1 MTLER
6 TVPLWR
12 KAAFGAGSIADSIYF
27 YAWDLFVLF
36 YYTQVLGLPGSLTG
50 LAILVSLVVDAVSD
64 PYVGYLSDK
73 WRGLRW
79 GRRNTLIIATALPL
93 AMAFILLFT
102 PPEGLGHTGLFT
114 WLLAFG
120 VLSRILLTF
129 FAIPYKA
136 ISADLS
142 RSVIERPRIVAAAA
156 IGNTLA
162 RIGVPLVTFGF
173 FFGESTRYERGQ
185 LDPANYAPFAIAA
198 ALVMV
203 ACMALVVLGT
213 YRPLMDDER
222 AEAHAAPQS
231 LAPLAAFREVAR
243 ALTMTPNVR
252 RVFVLAIF
260 VFVCLVS
267 ITVLKIHVLT
277 YVWQVPK
284 GSGKWVMSMQGFGGG
299 LGALLLPLLLR
310 EFDRRKALVW
320 GIGGF
325 TLLNAV
331 AVLLPVFGVGP
342 PPGSP
347 QLANLVA
354 GMLFAS
360 GIFLGMYLVAVG
372 SIGSDVADEHEANT
386 GTRQQALVG
395 GFMTL
400 AIKTAGGLMSF
411 VTGVY
416 LDLIA
421 FPAGV
426 PLGEVAPEAI
436 NKLAWFVAV
445 FCAVG
450 AAGVAFV
457 SGRLDVS
464 LVRQRDINR
473 RLAAQF
479 ESR

>member
-6 TVPLWR
+6 SVPLWR
-12 KAAFGAGSIADSIYF
+12 KAAYGAGSIADSIYF

-50 LAILVSLVVDAVSD
+50 LAILLSLIVDALTD

-73 WRGLRW
+73 LRGLRW
-79 GRRNTLIIATALPL
+79 GRRNTLIIAAAVPL
-93 AMAFILLFT
+93 GIAFVLLFT
-102 PPEGLGHTGLFT
+102 PPQGLGHSGLFV
-114 WLLAFG
+114 WLLVLG
-120 VLSRILLTF
+120 VVSRTLLTF
-129 FAIPYKA
+129 FVIPYKA

-142 RSVIERPRIVAAAA
+142 RSVVERPRIVAAAA
-156 IGNTLA
+156 IGNTVA
-162 RIGVPLVTFGF
+162 RVAVPLVTFGYF
-173 FFGESTRYERGQ
+173 FRESARYERGQ

-213 YRPLMDDER
+213 LRPLLDDER
-222 AEAHAAPQS
+222 AEAAAPPQS
-231 LAPLAAFREVAR
+231 LAPLAAFREVMR
-243 ALTMTPNVR
+243 ALTLTPNVR
-252 RVFVLAIF
+252 RMFVLAIF

-267 ITVLKIHVLT
+267 ITVLKVHVLT

-284 GSGKWVMSMQGFGGG
+284 GSAKWVMSMQGFGGG

-325 TLLNAV
+325 TTLNAL
-331 AVLLPVFGVGP
+331 AVLLPVLGLGP
-342 PPGSP
+342 APGSP
-347 QLANLVA
+347 QLATLVA
-354 GMLFAS
+354 AMLFVS
-360 GIFLGMYLVAVG
+360 GIFLGTYLVAVG
-372 SIGSDVADEHEANT
+372 SIGGDVADEHEVNT
-386 GTRQQALVG
+386 GTRQQAMIG

-411 VTGVY
+411 VTGIY
-416 LDLIA
+416 LDLIG
-421 FPAGV
+421 FPAGAAV
-426 PLGEVAPEAI
+426 RDVSPEAI
-436 NKLAWFVAV
+436 TKLACFVAV

-457 SGRLDVS
+457 SRRLDVS
-464 LVRQRDINR
+464 LAQQRDINR

>member
-12 KAAFGAGSIADSIYF
+12 KAAFGSGSIADSIYF

-50 LAILVSLVVDAVSD
+50 LAIMISLVVDAVSD

-79 GRRNTLIIATALPL
+79 GRRNTLIIVAALPFAL
-93 AMAFILLFT
+93 SFILLFT
-102 PPEGLGHTGLFT
+102 PPEGLGHAGLFG
-114 WLLAFG
+114 WLLVFG
-120 VLSRILLTF
+120 VLSRILMTF

-142 RSVIERPRIVAAAA
+142 RSVVERPQIVAAAA
-156 IGNTLA
+156 IGNTVA
-162 RIGVPLVTFGF
+162 RVLVPLATFGF
-173 FFGESTRYERGQ
+173 FFGESVQYERGQ
-185 LDPANYAPFAIAA
+185 LDPANYAPFAISA
-198 ALVMV
+198 ALVMLL
-203 ACMALVVLGT
+203 AMALVVFGT
-213 YRPLMDDER
+213 YRPLLEDER
-222 AEAHAAPQS
+222 AEVAAPPQS
-231 LAPLAAFREVAR
+231 LAPLAAFHEVVR
-243 ALTMTPNVR
+243 ALTLTPNIR

-325 TLLNAV
+325 TMLNAV
-331 AVLLPVFGVGP
+331 AVMLPILGLGP
-342 PPGSP
+342 PPGSAS
-347 QLANLVA
+347 LANLVA

-372 SIGSDVADEHEANT
+372 SIGGDVADEHEANT

-400 AIKTAGGLMSF
+400 AIKTAGGVMSL
-411 VTGVY
+411 VTGIY
-416 LDLIA
+416 LDLIS
-421 FPAGV
+421 FPAGMPLSQV
-426 PLGEVAPEAI
+426 PPEAI
-436 NKLAWFVAV
+436 TKLACFVAV

-457 SGRLDVS
+457 SRRLDVS
-464 LVRQRDINR
+464 LTQQREINR
-473 RLAAQF
+473 RLAEQYA
-479 ESR
+479 SR

>member
-6 TVPLWR
+6 SVPLWR
-12 KAAFGAGSIADSIYF
+12 KAAFGAGSVADSVYF

-50 LAILVSLVVDAVSD
+50 LAILISLIVDAVSD
-64 PYVGYLSDK
+64 PYVGFVSDK
-73 WRGLRW
+73 LRGLRW
-79 GRRNTLIIATALPL
+79 GRRNTLIIGTALPL
-93 AMAFILLFT
+93 AVTFVLLFT
-102 PPEGLGHTGLFT
+102 PPSDLGHAALFA
-114 WLLAFG
+114 WLLVFG
-120 VLSRILLTF
+120 VLSRIFLTF

-136 ISADLS
+136 ISAELS
-142 RSVIERPRIVAAAA
+142 RSVVERPRVIAAAA
-156 IGNTLA
+156 IGNTVA
-162 RIGVPLVTFGF
+162 RIVVPLATFGF
-173 FFGESTRYERGQ
+173 FFGESARYERGQ

-198 ALVMV
+198 ALVMLV
-203 ACMALVVLGT
+203 SIALVVVGT
-213 YRPLMDDER
+213 LRPLLEDER
-222 AEAHAAPQS
+222 AEAAGATGS
-231 LAPLAAFREVAR
+231 LAPLAALREVWA
-243 ALTMTPNVR
+243 ALTLTANVR

-284 GSGKWVMSMQGFGGG
+284 GSAKWVMSMQGFGGG

-310 EFDRRKALVW
+310 EFDRRRALVW

-342 PPGSP
+342 APGTP

-354 GMLFAS
+354 GMLFVS

-372 SIGSDVADEHEANT
+372 SIGGDVADEHEANT
-386 GTRQQALVG
+386 GSRQQALVG

-411 VTGVY
+411 VTGLY
-416 LDLIA
+416 LDLIG
-421 FPAGV
+421 FPVGV
-426 PLGEVAPEAI
+426 PLDKVSPEAI
-436 NKLAWFVAV
+436 TELAWFVAV

-464 LVRQRDINR
+464 LARQRDINQ

>member
-1 MTLER
+1 MTIER

-12 KAAFGAGSIADSIYF
+12 KAAFGSGSIADSIYF

-50 LAILVSLVVDAVSD
+50 LAIMISLIVDAVSD

-79 GRRNTLIIATALPL
+79 GRRNTLIIVAALPFAL
-93 AMAFILLFT
+93 SFILLLT
-102 PPEGLGHTGLFT
+102 PPEGLGHPALFG
-114 WLLAFG
+114 WLLVFG
-120 VLSRILLTF
+120 VLSRILMTF

-142 RSVIERPRIVAAAA
+142 RSVIERPQIIAAAA
-156 IGNTLA
+156 IGNTVA
-162 RIGVPLVTFGF
+162 RVAVPLATFGF
-173 FFGESTRYERGQ
+173 FFGESAQYERGQ
-185 LDPANYAPFAIAA
+185 LDPANYAPFAISA
-198 ALVMV
+198 ALVMLV
-203 ACMALVVLGT
+203 CMALVVLGT
-213 YRPLMDDER
+213 YRPLLDDER
-222 AEAHAAPQS
+222 AEVATPPRS
-231 LAPLAAFREVAR
+231 LAPLAAFHEVVR
-243 ALTMTPNVR
+243 ALTLTPNIR

-310 EFDRRKALVW
+310 EFDRRKVLVW

-325 TLLNAV
+325 TMLNAV
-331 AVLLPVFGVGP
+331 AVMLPVLGVGP
-342 PPGSP
+342 PPGSAN
-347 QLANLVA
+347 LANLVA

-360 GIFLGMYLVAVG
+360 GVFLGMYLVAIG
-372 SIGSDVADEHEANT
+372 SIGGDVADEHEANT

-400 AIKTAGGLMSF
+400 AIKTAGGVMSL
-411 VTGVY
+411 VTGIY
-416 LDLIA
+416 LDLIS
-421 FPAGV
+421 FPAGMPLSQV
-426 PLGEVAPEAI
+426 PPEAI
-436 NKLAWFVAV
+436 TKLACFVAV

-457 SGRLDVS
+457 SRRLDVS
-464 LVRQRDINR
+464 LAQQRDINR
-473 RLAAQF
+473 RLAEQYA
-479 ESR
+479 SR